1 VFLSGSRQ
9 PSRLDRATMDAGGV
23 TSPMYR
29 LGVALVLVAA
39 TLVLAGC
46 GQERPATP
54 TPGTAPPARTVPP
67 PTLSPATT
75 LLSSPPRLLRK
86 VGGYSMFEVNAEQ
99 YEIIGK
105 HVYQVLF
112 RDRLWDQGVRFGAN
126 YVPEK
131 HLHFVLID
139 PGFSR
144 LTARQILDR
153 LLGII

>member
-1 VFLSGSRQ
+1 MFLSGSRQ
-9 PSRLDRATMDAGGV
+9 PLRLDRATMDAGGV
-23 TSPMYR
+23 TPPMYR
-29 LGVALVLVAA
+29 LGVALVLVAV

-46 GQERPATP
+46 GQERPAAP
-54 TPGTAPPARTVPP
+54 APGTVPPTRTVPP

-86 VGGYSMFEVNAEQ
+86 VGGSSMFEVNAEQ

-112 RDRLWDQGVRFGAN
+112 RDRLWDQGVRVGAN

>member
-1 VFLSGSRQ
+1 
-9 PSRLDRATMDAGGV
+9 
-23 TSPMYR
+23 MYR
-29 LGVALVLVAA
+29 LGVALVLVAV

-54 TPGTAPPARTVPP
+54 APGTAPPTRTIPP

>member
-1 VFLSGSRQ
+1 
-9 PSRLDRATMDAGGV
+9 MDPGGV
-23 TSPMYR
+23 ASPMHR
-29 LGVALVLVAA
+29 LGVALVLVAV
-39 TLVLAGC
+39 LMLAGC
-46 GQERPATP
+46 GQERPAP
-54 TPGTAPPARTVPP
+54 PAPASAPPTRTVPP

-105 HVYQVLF
+105 HVYQVIF
-112 RDRLWDQGVRFGAN
+112 RDKLWDQGVRFGAN
-126 YVPEK
+126 YDPDK
-131 HLHFVLID
+131 RLHFVLID
-139 PGFSR
+139 PGFSG

>member
-1 VFLSGSRQ
+1 MC
-9 PSRLDRATMDAGGV
+9 RLV
-23 TSPMYR
+23 
-29 LGVALVLVAA
+29 VALLLAV

-46 GQERPATP
+46 GPERTDTPAPAP
-54 TPGTAPPARTVPP
+54 TSAPPTRTIPP

-75 LLSSPPRLLRK
+75 LVSSLPRLLRK
-86 VGGYSMFEVNAEQ
+86 ADGYSMFEVTAQQ

-105 HVYQVLF
+105 HWYQVYV
-112 RDRLWDQGVRFGAN
+112 RDGLWDQGARFGAN
-126 YVPEK
+126 YVPEE

-139 PGFSR
+139 PGLSG